1 MPLRLG
7 GGEAQPVY
15 RNVEH
20 YYQVT
25 SFYPLLD
32 VIISQLEERF
42 SENDMMIVQNME
54 TVLLADNISSV
65 SQTAL
70 EQVSQFYD
78 LDKDN
83 LKAELRVYT
92 NLMKQKEKTN

>member
-1 MPLRLG
+1 MK
-7 GGEAQPVY
+7 EKPVY

-32 VIISQLEERF
+32 VIVGQLKERF
-42 SENDMMIVQNME
+42 SENDMAIVQNVE
-54 TVLLADNISSV
+54 TVLLADSISNV

-83 LKAELRVYT
+83 LKAELKVFT
-92 NLMKQKEKTN
+92 N